1 MKNTKKQ
8 FLVDLG
14 QRIARYRNKKNI
26 TQEKLAEIVD
36 ISEVYLSYI
45 ECGKKNP
52 SAEILC
58 RIAEALQISL
68 DALILPNIPHL
79 NSEIDAD
86 LCRMIRSYTPTQ
98 KEKLITII
106 QNITSLIDTVK
117 QDFE

>member
-14 QRIARYRNKKNI
+14 QRIAHCRISKNMS
-26 TQEKLAEIVD
+26 QEKLAELAD
-36 ISEVYLSYI
+36 ISDVYLSYI

-58 RIAEALQISL
+58 RIAEALQVSL
-68 DALILPNIPHL
+68 DILLLPNVPHSYNEL
-79 NSEIDAD
+79 DAD
-86 LCRMIRSYTPTQ
+86 LCQIVRVYTPKQ

-106 QNITSLIDTVK
+106 QNITSLVDTVN
-117 QDFE
+117 QDF